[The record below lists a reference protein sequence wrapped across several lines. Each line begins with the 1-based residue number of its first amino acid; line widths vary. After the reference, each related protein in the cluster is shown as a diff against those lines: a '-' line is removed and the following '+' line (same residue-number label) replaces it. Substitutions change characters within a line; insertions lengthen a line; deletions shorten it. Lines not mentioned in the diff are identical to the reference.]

1 MKLTPVLFS
10 IFVALA
16 CFAAEEK
23 APPAEAKPG
32 ETKNAEPRQTV
43 AMPKLETKYVS
54 VGKLPLVKIG
64 RNKAVEVTIPITV
77 MAGHHIQSNPA
88 SNPQLIAT
96 KLELVGP
103 QGVVIGDPV
112 YPPGKPYR
120 LQGSPTEITTYDG
133 TFEIKVPVTASAK
146 ARAGEG
152 RIAGKLRYQ
161 ACNDKI
167 CFFPQTALV
176 SVPVEVA
183 K

>member
-1 MKLTPVLFS
+1 MKLFLVLFLVS
-10 IFVALA
+10 LALVS
-16 CFAAEEK
+16 FAADDK
-23 APPAEAKPG
+23 ASPAEAKP
-32 ETKNAEPRQTV
+32 TEPRPSV

-54 VGKLPLVKIG
+54 VGKLPLTKIG
-64 RNKAVEVTIPITV
+64 RNKAVEISIPVTV
-77 MAGHHIQSNPA
+77 MPGHHIQSNPA

-103 QGVVIGDPV
+103 QGVVIGEPI

-120 LQGSPTEITTYDG
+120 LQGSPTEISTYDG
-133 TFEIKVPVTASAK
+133 VFEVKVPVTASAK
-146 ARAGEG
+146 ARPGEG

-176 SVPVEVA
+176 SIPIEVS